1 MPPYKVLFL
10 CDDCVASA
18 PVLEALRIGGFRLR
32 IAHSFHQVSAHRGE
46 RCRCRRHLEPAS
58 RQRVDCEIEAAC
70 RRSRPRRSSMQRTRA
85 SDEHAASG

>member
-32 IAHSFHQVSAHRGE
+32 IVHSFIKSA
-46 RCRCRRHLEPAS
+46 CIPANEPM
-58 RQRVDCEIEAAC
+58 
-70 RRSRPRRSSMQRTRA
+70 SS
-85 SDEHAASG
+85 SS